1 MNKNEVRIYLKKDIK
16 TKLDYLANLCDMPTS
31 KLLRVLI
38 EDDIF
43 IDTIDRNITLIE
55 SVKSKQKS
63 MNENQMEF
71 NFNDTKQ

>member
-1 MNKNEVRIYLKKDIK
+1 MKKNEVRIYLKKDIK
-16 TKLDYLANLCDMPTS
+16 SKLDYLANLCEMPTS

-55 SVKSKQKS
+55 SVKSKQNNINK
-63 MNENQMEF
+63 NQMEF
-71 NFNDTKQ
+71 DFNDTK